1 MESARLHLNPS
12 LMRVL
17 TNHIIIYFVADTKS
31 EVKTAV
37 QCRLDPLMCLLTI
50 SHTAI
55 PDGFQTLDLSERK
68 ATCRLCA
75 SSLNDH
81 AAHYDFLF
89 FFKIGRLFGFALVDF
104 KSSGF

>member
-1 MESARLHLNPS
+1 
-12 LMRVL
+12 MRVL
-17 TNHIIIYFVADTKS
+17 TNHHIIIYFVADTKS

-50 SHTAI
+50 SHTAV

-75 SSLNDH
+75 SLLNDH
-81 AAHYDFLF
+81 AAHYEA
-89 FFKIGRLFGFALVDF
+89 GRLFGFALVDF